1 MSSWVRWGS
10 PRHRWRASLAAKF
23 VLLIACITALTLGLA
38 AWYSYYSYQRA
49 YLDHLRSKVEVLAGF
64 VASISPDRIFSHDF
78 STLYG
83 YVRGL
88 SHTKDLTYAVVIGA
102 NGEPMTAYLNKAD
115 PTIANAIRVV
125 GSEDI
130 REVSR
135 YIDRMPD
142 AFSITAPITFNQQET
157 GRVVVGATRR
167 YVDQELRRILFWN
180 VMGSTLTIVLLS
192 VGIFFVFRQN
202 ILRPTHA
209 LMDGARRVAQGDLHQ
224 PIPLTSPDELG
235 QLARSF
241 NEMMGSLEQSNSER
255 RLALENL
262 QELNRNLERLALYDP
277 LTNLPN
283 RTLLQDRLMQ
293 ALKAAERTQ
302 APFAI
307 MIMDL
312 DRFKEVNDTFGHHIG
327 DQLLIEIG
335 QCLAKTLHSTDTIGR
350 LGGDEF
356 AIVLPDTDG
365 EGAVCV
371 ARKVFEGLDQPF
383 ELQGLKFKIAASLG
397 IALYPQHG
405 TDASSLLKHADVA
418 MYEAKQ
424 GKLGYTLYNKDIDI
438 HSPRRLALIND
449 LRFAV
454 EGGQMQLFYQ
464 PIMDIG
470 TGAVRGVEALA
481 RWAHPE
487 KGFIAPD
494 QFIPMIEQ
502 TGLIQPFSAWVIN
515 EALRQW
521 SAWREQGIETCMSV
535 NLSMHNLQD
544 KAFPKEL
551 EALLQKWSVLPHA
564 LILEVT
570 ESAMMGDPDRVLQ
583 TLNYFRSL
591 GADVAIDD
599 FGTGYSSLSYLKRM
613 PVNEIKID
621 RSFVKDVCTNKDDA
635 VIVRSTID
643 LAHNL
648 GLEVVAEGV
657 EDKDILS
664 FLAELKCD
672 LAQGY
677 YFSRPLPPDQIAFF
691 DRPAVAPPSSKQVSP
706 SEI

>member
-1 MSSWVRWGS
+1 MSAWVRWVS
-10 PRHRWRASLAAKF
+10 SRCRWGASLAAKF

-49 YLDHLRSKVEVLAGF
+49 YLDHLRSKVEMLAGF

-115 PTIANAIRVV
+115 PTIANAIRAV

-130 REVSR
+130 RQVMR
-135 YIDRMPD
+135 YIDRLPD
-142 AFSITAPITFNQQET
+142 AFSITAPITFNQQEI

-167 YVDQELRRILFWN
+167 YVDQELRRILFWDA
-180 VMGSTLTIVLLS
+180 MGSTLIILLLS
-192 VGIFFVFRQN
+192 AGIFLVFRQN
-202 ILRPTHA
+202 ILRPTQA
-209 LMDGARRVAQGDLHQ
+209 LMEGARRVAQGDLRQ
-224 PIPLTSPDELG
+224 PIPLASADELG

-241 NEMMGSLEQSNSER
+241 NEMMASLEQSNSER
-255 RLALENL
+255 SLALADL
-262 QELNRNLERLALYDP
+262 QVLNRTLERLALYDP

-283 RTLLQDRLMQ
+283 RALLQERLTHT
-293 ALKAAERTQ
+293 LKAAERTK

-307 MIMDL
+307 MLMDL
-312 DRFKEVNDTFGHHIG
+312 DRFKEVNDTYGHHTG

-335 QCLAKTLHSTDTIGR
+335 QCLAQSLHSTDTIGR

-371 ARKVFEGLDQPF
+371 ARKLFKELDQPF
-383 ELQGLKFKIAASLG
+383 ELQGLKFKVAASLG

-405 TDASSLLKHADVA
+405 ADASALLKHADVA

-424 GKLGYTLYNKDIDI
+424 GKLGYTLYNKDSDI
-438 HSPRRLALIND
+438 HSPRRLALLND

-454 EGGQMQLFYQ
+454 EAGQMQLYYQ

-494 QFIPMIEQ
+494 QFIPLIEQ
-502 TGLIQPFSAWVIN
+502 TGLIQLFSAWVIN

-521 SAWREQGIETCMSV
+521 SAWREQGIETCISV

-544 KAFPKEL
+544 KDFPRQL

-564 LILEVT
+564 LVLEVT
-570 ESAMMGDPDRVLQ
+570 ESAMMGDPNRVLQ

-591 GADVAIDD
+591 GVDVAIDD

-621 RSFVKDVCTNKDDA
+621 RSFVKDVCSDKDDA

-648 GLEVVAEGV
+648 GLKVVAEGV
-657 EDKDILS
+657 EDKEVLS
-664 FLAELKCD
+664 LLTGLSCD

-677 YFSRPLPPDQIAFF
+677 YFSRPLPPDQIEFF
-691 DRPAVAPPSSKQVSP
+691 SRPAVARPSKQR
-706 SEI
+706 